1 MPKKLFFLFFV
12 CLSTNIF
19 ALDAPIS
26 MNCTIKGVYEVD
38 ANGRL
43 QKVSR
48 SKDSMLESFIEMI
61 GIRKT
66 KGLYIDAEGSEF
78 VVNRRTGS
86 YTSKYLKNEDWKKY
100 ILDFGSKEQS
110 FKLLSI
116 STGGYMHTQYLQI
129 QTFVEGYLKPFYLID
144 GTDMFT
150 GICN

>member
-1 MPKKLFFLFFV
+1 MNKLFFLLLFFFSAN
-12 CLSTNIF
+12 LS

-43 QKVSR
+43 DKVSK
-48 SKDSMLESFIEMI
+48 SKGSMVESLFEMVGFRKPK
-61 GIRKT
+61 GI
-66 KGLYIDAEGSEF
+66 YIDAEGSEF

-86 YTSKYLKNEDWKKY
+86 YSSKYLKNEDWKKY

-110 FKLLSI
+110 FKLLST
-116 STGGYMHTQYLQI
+116 STGGHMHTQYLQI
-129 QTFVEGYLKPFYLID
+129 QLYEDGMLKPFYLID
-144 GTDMFT
+144 GTSFFS